1 MSDKIGEGE
10 WVALVTRIEEAM
22 CVIPFV
28 PRQEDVITL
37 LSMAVNGNQ
46 HALRV
51 EDLEQ
56 QVERLRTLLRR
67 IYEWDHMDTA
77 ADGPYWRSEIDKA
90 LARA

>member
-1 MSDKIGEGE
+1 MLKSDKIGEDE

-22 CVIPFV
+22 CVIPFT

-46 HALRV
+46 HVLRV

-56 QVERLRTLLRR
+56 QVEQLRARNKRLENRLDQILTLANL
-67 IYEWDHMDTA
+67 E
-77 ADGPYWRSEIDKA
+77 
-90 LARA
+90 